1 VNVIQLS
8 VFDLKSVSGGS
19 IIISTTKE
27 VDEEGEEGNN
37 SSLLI
42 CVLSS
47 IERKLR
53 YIDFS
58 GYLQKNSQIIQES
71 NMNLVKETPLTSVK
85 GLKPPRAKSPSAV
98 RVTRTNSSLDE
109 KEGKGGSGKGIA
121 NEDDINNDNDE
132 LDFFRMREPSD
143 ADSSRS
149 TSPREYD
156 ENGNENN
163 DRDEEQE
170 EAVPIRRKKTR
181 YLLADYSFDDSK
193 SSKSPMN
200 GKKTSAN
207 GSWEAPLK
215 NKQGQIVN
223 QAVTFHTKIKSS
235 GYGQK
240 SNDLFQRKLELKR
253 QQQQK
258 QKARSSSAPR
268 LRAGNTSQSGTAT
281 NSENRGPRIRV
292 YPMDCEATTTHQS
305 HWDFPDPVSTSSA
318 TNSNNIV
325 ASREV
330 GSPIFHLAYSSDAT
344 RLAVGSQNPVLICLK
359 LPRTAK
365 TRECECENYFIFFCL
380 ISISVCFV
388 FSSQILLIW
397 DITVEQLM

>member
-8 VFDLKSVSGGS
+8 VFDLKSVSSGS
-19 IIISTTKE
+19 IVISTTKE
-27 VDEEGEEGNN
+27 DEEEEEGEGNQ

-42 CVLSS
+42 FVLSS

-53 YIDFS
+53 CIDFS
-58 GYLQKNSQIIQES
+58 GYLQKNSQIIQDS
-71 NMNLVKETPLTSVK
+71 NMNLVKESPLTSVK

-109 KEGKGGSGKGIA
+109 KEGKGGSGTGIA
-121 NEDDINNDNDE
+121 NEDNNINDDDDE
-132 LDFFRMREPSD
+132 LDFFRMRESSD
-143 ADSSRS
+143 VDSSRS
-149 TSPREYD
+149 TSPREY
-156 ENGNENN
+156 NENDN
-163 DRDEEQE
+163 EVIINDEEQE
-170 EAVPIRRKKTR
+170 ESVPIRRKKTR
-181 YLLADYSFDDSK
+181 YLLADYSLDDSK

-200 GKKTSAN
+200 GKKTGAK

-240 SNDLFQRKLELKR
+240 SNDLFQRKLDLKR

-268 LRAGNTSQSGTAT
+268 LRAGNTSQSGPST
-281 NSENRGPRIRV
+281 NTENRGPRIRL

-318 TNSNNIV
+318 PNIV

-365 TRECECENYFIFFCL
+365 TRECE
-380 ISISVCFV
+380 
-388 FSSQILLIW
+388 
-397 DITVEQLM
+397 

>member
-8 VFDLKSVSGGS
+8 IFDLKSVSSGK
-19 IIISTTKE
+19 IILSVTKDE
-27 VDEEGEEGNN
+27 DEEGVEEGKK

-42 CVLSS
+42 FVLSS

-53 YIDFS
+53 CIDFS
-58 GYLQKNSQIIQES
+58 GYLQKNSQIIQDS

-109 KEGKGGSGKGIA
+109 KEGKGGSRKGIA
-121 NEDDINNDNDE
+121 NEENNNKNNDEEDEDAE

-143 ADSSRS
+143 VDSSRS

-156 ENGNENN
+156 ENDNENN

-170 EAVPIRRKKTR
+170 EPVPIRRKKTR
-181 YLLADYSFDDSK
+181 YLLADYSLDDSK

-200 GKKTSAN
+200 GKKTGAK

-240 SNDLFQRKLELKR
+240 SNDLFQRKLDLKR

-268 LRAGNTSQSGTAT
+268 LRAGNTSQSGPST
-281 NSENRGPRIRV
+281 NTENRGPRIRL

-318 TNSNNIV
+318 PNIV

-365 TRECECENYFIFFCL
+365 TRECE
-380 ISISVCFV
+380 
-388 FSSQILLIW
+388 
-397 DITVEQLM
+397 